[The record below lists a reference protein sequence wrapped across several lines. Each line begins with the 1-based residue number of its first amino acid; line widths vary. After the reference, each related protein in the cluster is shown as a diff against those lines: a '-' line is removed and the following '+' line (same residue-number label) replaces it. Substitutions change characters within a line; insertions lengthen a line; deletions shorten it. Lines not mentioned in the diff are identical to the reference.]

1 MRRGDGER
9 MANEQDEAAV
19 QGTRK
24 RNSGSRRPTIR
35 EVSQLAGVS
44 RMTVSR
50 VLTDPELVLPATR
63 DRVRRAIADLGYV
76 PDKAAGS
83 LSSRRTGF
91 IALILPTLTNANF
104 AAVAHGLT
112 EVLREADY
120 HLLIAYTEYD
130 MAEEERQLRN
140 LLMRRPEA
148 LVLTG
153 AVHRRNAS
161 RLLIAADIPV
171 IEIADVPQQPIEH
184 AIGFSNYQV
193 GRMAA
198 RYLMGRGFKRIG
210 AVAATNRGEVVDHRG
225 EERMRGFEDE
235 LALAGHPTD
244 LVLRFGAAPVS
255 FSHGAAAIGELLRQA
270 PDVEAV
276 FAVSDLSA
284 VGVIMECQRRGIS
297 VPGDISVMGFG
308 NFEIGREINP
318 PLTTIH
324 VDFTELGRR
333 AGRMIIEVLAAED
346 QPESRIV
353 DVGLELVER
362 ASVAGRS

>member
-1 MRRGDGER
+1 
-9 MANEQDEAAV
+9 MANEQSEAAA
-19 QGTRK
+19 QGAR
-24 RNSGSRRPTIR
+24 RRSAGSRRPTIR

-50 VLTDPELVLPATR
+50 VLSDPELVLPATR
-63 DRVRRAIADLGYV
+63 DRVLQAIADLGYV

-140 LLMRRPEA
+140 LLARRPEA
-148 LVLTG
+148 VVLTG

-198 RYLMGRGFKRIG
+198 RYLIGRGFKRIG
-210 AVAATNRGEVVDHRG
+210 AVAATNVGDVVDHRG

-235 LALAGHPTD
+235 LAIAGYPAD
-244 LVLRFGAAPVS
+244 LVLRFGEAPVS
-255 FSHGAAAIGELLRQA
+255 YSHGAAAIGELLRRA
-270 PDVEAV
+270 ENVEAV

-284 VGVIMECQRRGIS
+284 VGVIMECQRRGIR

-308 NFEIGREINP
+308 DFEIGREINP
-318 PLTTIH
+318 ALTTIH
-324 VDFTELGRR
+324 VDFTALGGR
-333 AGRMIIEVLAAED
+333 AGRMILEVLKAQEQ
-346 QPESRIV
+346 QPSRVI

-362 ASVAGRS
+362 ASVGDRR